1 MAVICQESDDEE
13 EDEAKRHSEKAIEDA
28 RVVLALIELSIRNVP
43 LTLEFL
49 RRALPLY
56 EGLRGRTKYYF
67 TQSLS
72 PRWSPEFVQLLR
84 QTRLFRAAFVMP
96 GARAEAQRP
105 DRANCC
111 VACGQCENASDE
123 VLELAGDYPP
133 QQPIESHTAH
143 GLALAYDQ
151 RDDSDAALVAA
162 LAASPELPPQYYG
175 MLSCGKTCTAKV
187 LTALFAKNF
196 ISVLFDE
203 TREQIDDILQDP
215 AERAAWETH
224 EHNRAEVFALFDTRE
239 RAIALLARLEA
250 LEDRLLGRP
259 GAIAIPS
266 PVGSARVWKPLAKTL
281 ATAPLR
287 ACARRVHVLLGIAP
301 PQPPKRRAPPPIAK
315 RCLRSHT
322 KAARPVSARTRS
334 AS

>member
-1 MAVICQESDDEE
+1 MAVICEESESEE
-13 EDEAKRHSEKAIEDA
+13 EDAELSHSEKAIEDA

-72 PRWSPEFVQLLR
+72 PRWSPAFVQLLR
-84 QTRLFRAAFVMP
+84 QTRIFRTGFVMP

-111 VACGQCENASDE
+111 VACGQCEHASDE
-123 VLELAGDYPP
+123 VLELAGDFPP

-143 GLALAYDQ
+143 SLALAYDQ
-151 RDDSDAALVAA
+151 RDDADAALVAA
-162 LAASPELPPQYYG
+162 LAASPELPPHYYG

-203 TREQIDDILQDP
+203 TREQIDEILQDP

-224 EHNRAEVFALFDTRE
+224 ERDRSEVCALFDTRE
-239 RAIALLARLEA
+239 RAITLLARLEA
-250 LEDRLLGRP
+250 LEDRILGRSC
-259 GAIAIPS
+259 AISIPS

-287 ACARRVHVLLGIAP
+287 ACARRAHVLLGIAP
-301 PQPPKRRAPPPIAK
+301 PQPPKKRATTPITK

-334 AS
+334 AT